1 MSSSSLLDQLQ
12 SMLPMRNSNNNANLN
27 TTNSNNDPV
36 TQIIG
41 QVSNV
46 YDIFFN
52 MLHDNN
58 TLHIRLKLFCL
69 HYRQLK
75 QAQLNNILHK

>member
-12 SMLPMRNSNNNANLN
+12 SMLPMRNNNNNANLN

-36 TQIIG
+36 TQIID

-46 YDIFFN
+46 YDIFN
-52 MLHDNN
+52 VLHDNN
-58 TLHIRLKLFCL
+58 MLYI
-69 HYRQLK
+69 Y
-75 QAQLNNILHK
+75 

>member
-46 YDIFFN
+46 YDIF
-52 MLHDNN
+52 
-58 TLHIRLKLFCL
+58 
-69 HYRQLK
+69 
-75 QAQLNNILHK
+75 